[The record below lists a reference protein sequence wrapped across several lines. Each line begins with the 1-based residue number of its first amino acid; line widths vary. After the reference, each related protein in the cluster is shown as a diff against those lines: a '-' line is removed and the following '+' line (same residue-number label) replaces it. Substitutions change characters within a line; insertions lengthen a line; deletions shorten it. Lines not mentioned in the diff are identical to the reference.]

1 MRTTL
6 FYLIQFIFVLSFAV
20 SAPAHID
27 RQGQLLSIEK
37 IYEAPAPIGRITL
50 KYDGTDKDTPTL
62 QVTSNLFRSKIPPQA
77 LTNLPRPYWDAISAL
92 YSLISTDPATGKS
105 IDRPYLYISVPLHR
119 PLGKSEQGA
128 QVLFF
133 FDEEGNLKERRLSQ
147 TIPAQITNTE
157 NMKIDVA
164 YVLYENWP
172 ITSKETAE
180 QVLTKAFENLE
191 KENGPISQTNPGD

>member
-1 MRTTL
+1 MRITI
-6 FYLIQFIFVLSFAV
+6 FYFIQFIFALSLA
-20 SAPAHID
+20 APALAHID
-27 RQGQLLSIEK
+27 MSGQLLSIGK
-37 IYEAPAPIGRITL
+37 IYDAPSPIGRITL
-50 KYDGTDKDTPTL
+50 KYDGTDNDTPKL

-77 LTNLPRPYWDAISAL
+77 LRNLPRPYWDAISAL
-92 YSLISTDPATGKS
+92 YSLISVDSATGKW

-133 FDEEGNLKERRLSQ
+133 FDEEGNLKERRLRQ
-147 TIPAQITNTE
+147 TIHAQVTNKE
-157 NMKIDVA
+157 KRKINMG

-172 ITSKETAE
+172 ITSNETAE

-191 KENGPISQTNPGD
+191 KESGPISQTIPAD